1 MIVDDD
7 TKATAFNQY
16 FQSVFTVE
24 KLSDL
29 NSLQSSITTQPSVID
44 CISFTPDDVFQE
56 LANLD
61 VSKACGPDL
70 IPPLLLKKAASYI
83 CVPLSKLF
91 TQSMS
96 TGKLPQDWTTANVVP
111 VFKKGDPRLT
121 SNYRPISLTSIIVK
135 VMERIIRCQIR
146 SALSS
151 NCRLNDCQHGFCPH
165 RSTISLLLTVIHNWA
180 LCLEHRSTVH
190 CLFLDYAKAF
200 DSVPHERLLI
210 KLNAIGVT
218 GTLQK
223 WLRGFLTNRL
233 QRVVINGCYSEWLPV
248 ISGVPQGSVLG
259 PLLFLLYINDL
270 QEAVSYSELNVFADD
285 VALYKEIKS
294 SVDCDLLQEDLIT
307 FGQIAGNFALVHLSV
322 RLSPSLTNV
331 VQSPLLT
338 L

>member
-1 MIVDDD
+1 M
-7 TKATAFNQY
+7 Y
-16 FQSVFTVE
+16 
-24 KLSDL
+24 
-29 NSLQSSITTQPSVID
+29 
-44 CISFTPDDVFQE
+44 FTPDDVFQE

-61 VSKACGPDL
+61 VSKACGSDL

-135 VMERIIRCQIR
+135 VMERIIHCQIG

-180 LCLEHRSTVH
+180 LCLECRSTVH

-210 KLNAIGVT
+210 KFNAIA
-218 GTLQK
+218 
-223 WLRGFLTNRL
+223 RGYGNT
-233 QRVVINGCYSEWLPV
+233 SEMVERFSNQSSATSSDQW
-248 ISGVPQGSVLG
+248 
-259 PLLFLLYINDL
+259 LLF
-270 QEAVSYSELNVFADD
+270 
-285 VALYKEIKS
+285 
-294 SVDCDLLQEDLIT
+294 
-307 FGQIAGNFALVHLSV
+307 
-322 RLSPSLTNV
+322 
-331 VQSPLLT
+331 
-338 L
+338 